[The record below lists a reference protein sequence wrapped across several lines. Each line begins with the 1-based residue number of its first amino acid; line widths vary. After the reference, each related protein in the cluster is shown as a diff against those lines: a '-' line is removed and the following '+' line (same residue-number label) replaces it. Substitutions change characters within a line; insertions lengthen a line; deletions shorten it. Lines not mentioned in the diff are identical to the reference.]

1 MLATPDPALLFDFV
15 PGPLTTSTD
24 VSFDNVSLHSAL
36 LQVAQVKG
44 LTASALESWNRASR
58 LLLEPAGLNTV
69 GDLLSLPAQDVDEDL
84 LANNDSAAQRAKHL
98 RELALPHGVLRALV
112 HMRAGHHDETLR
124 GLATT
129 LAKRQ
134 PPASP
139 FVEAEETAATAEAET
154 AEDETSPQAAQ

>member
-1 MLATPDPALLFDFV
+1 M

-24 VSFDNVSLHSAL
+24 VSFENVSLHSAL

-58 LLLEPAGLNTV
+58 LVLEPAGLNTV

-84 LANNDSAAQRAKHL
+84 LTNNDSAAQRAKHL
-98 RELALPHGVLRALV
+98 RELALPKGVLRALV
-112 HMRAGHHDETLR
+112 HMRSGHHDEALR
-124 GLATT
+124 GLATA

-134 PPASP
+134 PPVSP
-139 FVEAEETAATAEAET
+139 FAEAEETPAET
-154 AEDETSPQAAQ
+154 SEDETSPQAAQ